1 MNNNSR
7 QAIGSG
13 DFMADSDYMKEL
25 TLDIYII
32 SRCTHNYYARELK
45 KIGLTMGQ
53 FPFLMAVFQHDGI
66 SQEKLSA
73 RLMISKSTTAVIIQQ
88 LLNMELVSRE
98 VDSIDRRNYNLHITD
113 KGLALIPLIEK
124 TVERC
129 HQIITDGLSSTEIR
143 RLTDLNRKVRNNAEA
158 SLREKR
164 KKRLSDE

>member
-1 MNNNSR
+1 
-7 QAIGSG
+7 
-13 DFMADSDYMKEL
+13 MADSDYMKEL

-53 FPFLMAVFQHDGI
+53 FPFLMAVFQNDGI

-88 LLNMELVSRE
+88 LLTMELVSRE
-98 VDSIDRRNYNLHITD
+98 VDSADRRNYNLHITD

-124 TVERC
+124 TVKRC
-129 HQIITDGLSSTEIR
+129 HQVITEELSSAEIR
-143 RLTDLNRKVRNNAEA
+143 QLTDLNRKVRRKAET
-158 SLREKR
+158 SLRGKAEKT
-164 KKRLSDE
+164 LSNS

>member
-1 MNNNSR
+1 
-7 QAIGSG
+7 
-13 DFMADSDYMKEL
+13 MADSDYMKEL

-53 FPFLMAVFQHDGI
+53 FPFLMAVFQNDGI

-88 LLNMELVSRE
+88 LLTMELVSRE
-98 VDSIDRRNYNLHITD
+98 VDSADRRNYNLHITD

-124 TVERC
+124 TVKRC
-129 HQIITDGLSSTEIR
+129 HQVITEGLSSAEIR
-143 RLTDLNRKVRNNAEA
+143 QLTDLNRKVRRKAET
-158 SLREKR
+158 SLRGKAEKT
-164 KKRLSDE
+164 LSNS